1 MYSSLSKNL
10 VDHFA
15 SLSPKLA
22 KRYEMLLRS
31 RCVPPRTWRPL
42 ETNSRK
48 KNLNL
53 SPDDRPPISWGM
65 VLWKVRHCCIGQL
78 IESLTKFQDCREHG
92 IAAIWQ

>member
-31 RCVPPRTWRPL
+31 RCVPPRTSNLAPFGDKFSEE
-42 ETNSRK
+42 ETEE
-48 KNLNL
+48 
-53 SPDDRPPISWGM
+53 
-65 VLWKVRHCCIGQL
+65 
-78 IESLTKFQDCREHG
+78 ESESVTG
-92 IAAIWQ
+92 